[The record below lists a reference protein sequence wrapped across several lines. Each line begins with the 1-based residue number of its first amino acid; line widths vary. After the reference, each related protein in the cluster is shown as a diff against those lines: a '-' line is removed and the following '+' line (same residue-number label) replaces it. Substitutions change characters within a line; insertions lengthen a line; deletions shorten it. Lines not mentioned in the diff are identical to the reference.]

1 MGSIQTKESD
11 FNCLLS
17 AEWLT
22 EQILLEGCS
31 YFRML
36 FSSHDW
42 IAWTLHIHLIKA
54 ASPFTDT
61 FVELLTTLV
70 RKSCYFLALAP
81 KEGKFQV

>member
-1 MGSIQTKESD
+1 MGNIQTKGSD

-36 FSSHDW
+36 FHHKTELPEVCTSQFDKRSLTFYW
-42 IAWTLHIHLIKA
+42 YFCWTAYDFGQKK
-54 ASPFTDT
+54 
-61 FVELLTTLV
+61 LLLPCFYT
-70 RKSCYFLALAP
+70 
-81 KEGKFQV
+81 EGR